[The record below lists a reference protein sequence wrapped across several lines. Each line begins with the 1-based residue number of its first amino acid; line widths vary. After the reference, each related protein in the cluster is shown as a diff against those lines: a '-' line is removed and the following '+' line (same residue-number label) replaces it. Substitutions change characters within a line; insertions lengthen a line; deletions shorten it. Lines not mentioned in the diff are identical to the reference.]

1 MKRFALIAWLLVFAA
16 ISIQAQPSEFPK
28 LTGPYLGQ
36 KPPGK
41 TAEPFGLG
49 ITGLHQNLHS
59 SIIFSPD
66 GKEAYWKP
74 GWNPRDPIVMSK
86 IENGQWTILKVAP
99 FSAPDQGDDSPFIS
113 PDGKKLFFISQRQER
128 GKVVITDRYY
138 YSSVA
143 YQGALGLDPN
153 DILAANEAF
162 APVPDLV
169 FILELP
175 VTEALARLAKKGKA
189 ARQVS
194 ESFPYLKQVEAV
206 YASLKG
212 PRFRRLDA
220 ARPPME
226 VHALLLEEVR
236 KSLKEVA

>member
-1 MKRFALIAWLLVFAA
+1 MAKGFLIALEGIDGSGKSTQAEMLAASLKKDGHQVVLTREPTHGPAGQRLQSYLLGPSRHLSPAA
-16 ISIQAQPSEFPK
+16 ELDLFMADRREHVAQII
-28 LTGPYLGQ
+28 
-36 KPPGK
+36 KP
-41 TAEPFGLG
+41 AL
-49 ITGLHQNLHS
+49 
-59 SIIFSPD
+59 
-66 GKEAYWKP
+66 
-74 GWNPRDPIVMSK
+74 
-86 IENGQWTILKVAP
+86 
-99 FSAPDQGDDSPFIS
+99 
-113 PDGKKLFFISQRQER
+113 ER
-128 GKVVITDRYY
+128 GKVVLTDRYY

-194 ESFPYLKQVEAV
+194 ESFPYLKRVEAV

-212 PRFRRLDA
+212 PQFRRLDA

-226 VHALLLEEVR
+226 VHAALLEEVR
-236 KSLKEVA
+236 KSLQELV

>member
-1 MKRFALIAWLLVFAA
+1 MAKGFLIALEGVDGSGKSTQAKLLAA
-16 ISIQAQPSEFPK
+16 SLEKDGHQVV
-28 LTGPYLGQ
+28 LTREPTNGPAGQ
-36 KPPGK
+36 KLQSYLLGPSRHLSPE
-41 TAEPFGLG
+41 AELELFIADRREHVAQIIKPSLG
-49 ITGLHQNLHS
+49 
-59 SIIFSPD
+59 
-66 GKEAYWKP
+66 
-74 GWNPRDPIVMSK
+74 
-86 IENGQWTILKVAP
+86 
-99 FSAPDQGDDSPFIS
+99 
-113 PDGKKLFFISQRQER
+113 R
-128 GKVVITDRYY
+128 GKIVITDRYY

-162 APVPDLV
+162 APGPDLV

-220 ARPPME
+220 SGPPME
-226 VHALLLEEVR
+226 VHALILEEVR
-236 KSLKEVA
+236 KSLQEVA